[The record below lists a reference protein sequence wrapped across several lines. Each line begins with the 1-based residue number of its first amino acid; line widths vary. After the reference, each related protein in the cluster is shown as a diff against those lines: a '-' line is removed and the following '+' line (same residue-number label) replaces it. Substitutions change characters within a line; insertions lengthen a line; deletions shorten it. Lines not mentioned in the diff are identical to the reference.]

1 MIREVEG
8 DILLSG
14 AQVIAH
20 GIAPQDHFDSGL
32 ALALRERWP
41 SMVRDYR
48 HAAHARAPEP
58 GGIWVWAGVDE
69 QGKTQCI
76 VNLITQGMLHSGRS
90 AKPGKAS
97 LEDVG
102 HALRELARY
111 VRSEGVSSLALP
123 CVATGVGGLDWS
135 EVKPLVV
142 RHLGDLEIPVI
153 LYEVYRK
160 GVAAE
165 ESWPE
170 REARREPGF
179 SGLRGKENVPGRRRS
194 TLRIGVARGWR
205 RGLLL
210 LGLLDGV
217 LVQLDHAVFHQAGF
231 VGEAGLHCEGG
242 SHAEEN
248 GGEDV
253 AFHDDLRFSLG
264 MSPG

>member
-1 MIREVEG
+1 M
-8 DILLSG
+8 
-14 AQVIAH
+14 
-20 GIAPQDHFDSGL
+20 

-165 ESWPE
+165 EKL
-170 REARREPGF
+170 A
-179 SGLRGKENVPGRRRS
+179 
-194 TLRIGVARGWR
+194 
-205 RGLLL
+205 
-210 LGLLDGV
+210 
-217 LVQLDHAVFHQAGF
+217 
-231 VGEAGLHCEGG
+231 
-242 SHAEEN
+242 
-248 GGEDV
+248 
-253 AFHDDLRFSLG
+253 
-264 MSPG
+264 

>member
-48 HAAHARAPEP
+48 HAAPARAPAP
-58 GGIWVWAGVDE
+58 GGVWVWAGVDE

-165 ESWPE
+165 EKL
-170 REARREPGF
+170 A
-179 SGLRGKENVPGRRRS
+179 
-194 TLRIGVARGWR
+194 
-205 RGLLL
+205 
-210 LGLLDGV
+210 
-217 LVQLDHAVFHQAGF
+217 
-231 VGEAGLHCEGG
+231 
-242 SHAEEN
+242 
-248 GGEDV
+248 
-253 AFHDDLRFSLG
+253 
-264 MSPG
+264 